1 MENVKEKISYI
12 ENGYNVDIFELENAY
27 NVEIK
32 NSLNFIIGSFK
43 NDDLDIVL
51 EYIQDAI
58 NFDLHLEIVLKEN
71 FI

>member
-32 NSLNFIIGSFK
+32 NNLNFIIGSFK

-51 EYIQDAI
+51 EYIQDCI

>member
-12 ENGYNVDIFELENAY
+12 ENGYNVNIFELENAY

-51 EYIQDAI
+51 EYIQDCI
-58 NFDLHLEIVLKEN
+58 NFDLHLKIVLKEN

>member
-32 NSLNFIIGSFK
+32 NSLNFIIGNFK
-43 NDDLDIVL
+43 NDDIDTIKK
-51 EYIQDAI
+51 YIQDAI

>member
-12 ENGYNVDIFELENAY
+12 ENGYNVNIFELENAY

-32 NSLNFIIGSFK
+32 NNLNFIIGSFK
-43 NDDLDIVL
+43 NDDLDTIK